1 MFCWCPKTW
10 GVKKIHVA
18 SILEFKLPLEILLDL
33 LQPIQ
38 ADLSLQVNLRPLQI
52 VSNVS
57 SCQKTWV
64 LKKPKSL
71 ACLEVEL
78 LLEVLLDLLQP
89 IQAVLSLQ
97 VNLRPLEIVPN
108 DSPYP
113 KTWGLKKIQDPSSPG
128 SQVTTRSS
136 PWPPTAHTGC
146 SWPSGQ
152 SEATGIGPKWFPI
165 PKNLVGFE
173 KKSSP

>member
-1 MFCWCPKTW
+1 MQSVVQLEKFYERISVVC
-10 GVKKIHVA
+10 I
-18 SILEFKLPLEILLDL
+18 ILEFKLPLEILLDD

-97 VNLRPLEIVPN
+97 VNLRPL
-108 DSPYP
+108 
-113 KTWGLKKIQDPSSPG
+113 
-128 SQVTTRSS
+128 
-136 PWPPTAHTGC
+136 
-146 SWPSGQ
+146 
-152 SEATGIGPKWFPI
+152 
-165 PKNLVGFE
+165 
-173 KKSSP
+173 

>member
-1 MFCWCPKTW
+1 MGFWWCSGSVWCSVGAQKHE
-10 GVKKIHVA
+10 GLKKYMLLA
-18 SILEFKLPLEILLDL
+18 SWNSSYLLKF
-33 LQPIQ
+33 
-38 ADLSLQVNLRPLQI
+38 SLTSYSPYRLISAFRFNLRPLQI

-113 KTWGLKKIQDPSSPG
+113 KTWGLKKNQVSSLLG
-128 SQVTTRSS
+128 SRVTPRRC
-136 PWPPTAHTGC
+136 P
-146 SWPSGQ
+146 
-152 SEATGIGPKWFPI
+152 
-165 PKNLVGFE
+165 
-173 KKSSP
+173 